1 MQPAFLK
8 NRETFTQ
15 IFTEVGEILNS
26 AHILMQMCGC
36 CFFFRPIL
44 LSIL

>member
-1 MQPAFLK
+1 M
-8 NRETFTQ
+8 Q
-15 IFTEVGEILNS
+15 IFTEVGEKLNS
-26 AHILMQMCGC
+26 AHILIQMCG